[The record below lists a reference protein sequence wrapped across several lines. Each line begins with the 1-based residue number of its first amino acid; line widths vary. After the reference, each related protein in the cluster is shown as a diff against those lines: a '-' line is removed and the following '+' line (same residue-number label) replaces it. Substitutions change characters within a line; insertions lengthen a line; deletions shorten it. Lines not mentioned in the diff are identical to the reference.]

1 MGHHVDDVPV
11 NGRGAGLD
19 EVTMLPDEVRGHLLD
34 CLTAPERLPDALPAL
49 REAAAALPAEEPVR

>member
-1 MGHHVDDVPV
+1 
-11 NGRGAGLD
+11 
-19 EVTMLPDEVRGHLLD
+19 MLPDEVRGHLLD